1 MAMGIPGIPGS
12 GEAESENKIYM
23 GGIPTSM
30 NSEDVRKI
38 CAAFGPLKSFNL
50 VVDQQN
56 KIMNRGFA
64 FFEYSN
70 DKDAEKAIKGL
81 DGFEIMGKK
90 LKIQKASLGAKPPAV
105 QKASATVGFK
115 NYIEPSQRVKI
126 PLYALT
132 PSRVVQ
138 FLNMITPE
146 DLLDDFIKKEI
157 FKDIVNICKFSIT
170 FIFNY
175 NINKF

>member
-1 MAMGIPGIPGS
+1 MTMGVPGIPGS

-38 CAAFGPLKSFNL
+38 CAAFGQLKSFNL
-50 VVDQQN
+50 VVDQTN
-56 KIMNRGFA
+56 KMMNRGFA
-64 FFEYSN
+64 FFEYTN
-70 DKDAEKAIKGL
+70 DKDAEKAIRGL

-105 QKASATVGFK
+105 QKSSATVGFK
-115 NYIEPSQRVKI
+115 NYIDPTQRIKT

-138 FLNMITPE
+138 FLNLITAE
-146 DLLDDFIKKEI
+146 DLLDDFIKKQV
-157 FKDIVNICKFSIT
+157 FKDIVDICKC
-170 FIFNY
+170 Y
-175 NINKF
+175 LLYLYLQ